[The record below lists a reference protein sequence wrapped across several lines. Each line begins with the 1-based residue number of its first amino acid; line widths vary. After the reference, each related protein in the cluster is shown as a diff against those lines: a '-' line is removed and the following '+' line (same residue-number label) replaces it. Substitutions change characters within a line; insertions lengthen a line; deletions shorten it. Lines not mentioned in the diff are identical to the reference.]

1 MCRMIAL
8 VGSLLL
14 ASIGSAGAE
23 SIATGCLSAATGEVY
38 ALRLYSNYTRR
49 PCESGDSIVR
59 FGIHQPDTQF
69 IKKRLTIPFGTRE
82 RVARFEAEFTLSVEL
97 RLESLPFGGEEPSDV
112 CELFLFY
119 DEVAYMLASV
129 PPSGEAD
136 GLSFVE
142 IFHQDDRKSGRIKET
157 TGAVRA
163 VGQPPDWAVHLHD
176 LYVANRGQECYAAFL
191 LEFADD
197 PAALYSR

>member
-1 MCRMIAL
+1 
-8 VGSLLL
+8 
-14 ASIGSAGAE
+14 
-23 SIATGCLSAATGEVY
+23 
-38 ALRLYSNYTRR
+38 
-49 PCESGDSIVR
+49 
-59 FGIHQPDTQF
+59 
-69 IKKRLTIPFGTRE
+69 LTIPFGANET
-82 RVARFEAEFTLSVEL
+82 VASFDAEFTLSVEL
-97 RLESLPFGGEEPSDV
+97 RLDDSLPLGGEEPPDM
-112 CELFLFY
+112 CELYLFY
-119 DEVAYMLASV
+119 DEVVYMLASV
-129 PPSGEAD
+129 PPNDEAD